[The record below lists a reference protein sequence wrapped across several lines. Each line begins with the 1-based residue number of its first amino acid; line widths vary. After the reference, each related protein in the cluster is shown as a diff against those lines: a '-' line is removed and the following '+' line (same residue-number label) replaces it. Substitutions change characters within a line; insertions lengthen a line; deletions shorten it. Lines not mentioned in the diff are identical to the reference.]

1 MIYHENLN
9 EDLMGK
15 KNAIQS
21 KGAITINVFVSV
33 KNVIYVK
40 KIVFGILL
48 LVVPKMKNIQQVFM
62 NDSVI
67 TREEIADTEPNPNDT
82 VTKKVSSKF

>member
-1 MIYHENLN
+1 MITKKN
-9 EDLMGK
+9 ESKIITNDISWEFKGRFDGK

-48 LVVPKMKNIQQVFM
+48 LVVPKMKNI
-62 NDSVI
+62 
-67 TREEIADTEPNPNDT
+67 
-82 VTKKVSSKF
+82 